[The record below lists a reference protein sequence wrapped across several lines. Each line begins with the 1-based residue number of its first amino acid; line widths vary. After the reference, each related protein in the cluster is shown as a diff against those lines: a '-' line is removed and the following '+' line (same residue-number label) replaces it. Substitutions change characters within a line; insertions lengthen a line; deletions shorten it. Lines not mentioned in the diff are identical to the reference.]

1 MDSLRVVVHWLFPA
15 LMIAAAVIYYLAR
28 RANANR
34 AFGEAAPFLAA
45 LSIAAA
51 ACWCLP
57 DLWMTLTF
65 LPLALHL
72 YVLYFFRDPFRLPP
86 ADRDAIVS
94 AADGKVIFVDE
105 VVEPAYSRQKMK
117 RVAVFLSVFDVH
129 VNRLPYDGTIK
140 KITHQPGKFL
150 DARVPDIDVQNEAMN
165 WLVATDRGDMVIRQ
179 IAGLIARRIVAWAK
193 EGDTLTVGE
202 RFGMIRFGS
211 RTDVYLP
218 LDCEVLVKPGER
230 VKGGLTVIARW
241 PRR

>member
-1 MDSLRVVVHWLFPA
+1 MREAKPFLIVPLVIAIGCLWWVPRWWSWL
-15 LMIAAAVIYYLAR
+15 
-28 RANANR
+28 
-34 AFGEAAPFLAA
+34 AFGICVL
-45 LSIAAA
+45 IV
-51 ACWCLP
+51 C
-57 DLWMTLTF
+57 
-65 LPLALHL
+65 
-72 YVLYFFRDPFRLPP
+72 YVRYFFRDPERTPP

-105 VVEPAYSRQKMK
+105 VEEPSYTRQKMK

-129 VNRLPYDGTIK
+129 INRLPYDGTIK

-179 IAGLIARRIVAWAK
+179 IAGLIARRIVAWAQ